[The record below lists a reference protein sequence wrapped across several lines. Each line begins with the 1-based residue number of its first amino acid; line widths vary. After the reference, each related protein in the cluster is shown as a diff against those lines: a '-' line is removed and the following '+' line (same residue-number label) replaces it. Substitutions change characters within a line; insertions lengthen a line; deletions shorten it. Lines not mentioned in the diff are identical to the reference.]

1 MFDNDRIEWLG
12 GIKPLPGGQTYIAQ
26 NVPAKLMI
34 ELMYHLNRRQ
44 VSGGPAW
51 LDTDLYD
58 IEAKSD
64 TPHSLDELHIMFQNF
79 SSIASSCNSIKN
91 RACFPPTSS
100 SSTNRDRS

>member
-12 GIKPLPGGQTYIAQ
+12 GIKPLPGGQTYIA
-26 NVPAKLMI
+26 
-34 ELMYHLNRRQ
+34 H
-44 VSGGPAW
+44 
-51 LDTDLYD
+51 LYD

-100 SSTNRDRS
+100 TNRDRS